1 MEKKETFD
9 FYDSKY
15 GWHQDVQHEKKVEK
29 PLILTLEIKEKV
41 IQLLFGKTVTDENR
55 KKLHK
60 YMDKRFE
67 ECHSLALYISDKER
81 ERDVKESSFTVLC
94 ENLGIDPGRKEV
106 RVLDTLQVLY
116 SHDYVIPAEP
126 VVL

>member
-1 MEKKETFD
+1 MKKKETFD
-9 FYDSKY
+9 FYDTRY
-15 GWHQDVQHEKKVEK
+15 GWHQNTQHEKKAKK

-81 ERDVKESSFTVLC
+81 ERDVKESSFTSLC
-94 ENLGIDPGRKEV
+94 ENLGIDPGRREV
-106 RVLDTLQVLY
+106 QVTDNMQVLY
-116 SHDYVIPAEP
+116 SDDYAIPAMP
-126 VVL
+126 V